1 MFKIGM
7 ELWGWGGS
15 VILVRHNLSIIPPPE
30 HNFER
35 NTLVSR
41 VTPENIMLY
50 FMSIIRQ
57 TLACNAKGVPSYL
70 SYSKTIGIFLAVGIE
85 PMTSHSA
92 MQALYCLS

>member
-1 MFKIGM
+1 MFKIGT

-15 VILVRHNLSIIPPPE
+15 VILVRHNLSIIPPAE

-50 FMSIIRQ
+50 FMSIIQQ

-70 SYSKTIGIFLAVGIE
+70 SYSKTIGICLAVEIE